1 MATRE
6 GPDARERRREIQ
18 DIIKKKLYDNDIW
31 LKIEIHKLNETKY
44 CRRTWRETFK
54 KYKED
59 KEQEQQMVARIK
71 IEEIERIRK
80 EMQS

>member
-1 MATRE
+1 MQTHIKQSSTPLSILQASEAFIMATRE

-44 CRRTWRETFK
+44 CRRT
-54 KYKED
+54 
-59 KEQEQQMVARIK
+59 
-71 IEEIERIRK
+71 
-80 EMQS
+80 